1 MLAFMLAAILTWPL
15 AVFAQHPGDVP
26 PWPDTGEPPCADVEA
41 SLHDACESREAARE
55 ALRAR
60 TSREYHAWL
69 ANRLVEDGGARNLAI
84 AAQLRAM
91 SLSGAL
97 FDNGESLP
105 EIEADARISSWVAQA
120 TREGQDD
127 GLVLMLLNRRLSTS
141 DDARLAALRM
151 QWQRIDPGNFM
162 PAMFV
167 AEARASG
174 LDGLPELARGFSKF
188 NVHFVEQLRVV
199 VDAFERHPPDSEQ
212 ASILLEGE
220 VSTLR
225 RYAATVGVFMIEF
238 PRFVDAMNACRGDA
252 LTRTRERRKDCQHLG
267 ELFVDRS
274 DTLIAHAIGL
284 AILARSADD
293 DAAREAIEARRR
305 LIQWQMGQWQLLS
318 LEPPTAE
325 AEDAA
330 VRALSTATSEIDL
343 MHAGLKHHGID
354 LIPSPCWKHN
364 PLQ

>member
-1 MLAFMLAAILTWPL
+1 MLASILAWPL

-26 PWPDTGEPPCADVEA
+26 AWPDTGEAPCADVEA
-41 SLHDACESREAARE
+41 SERDACESREAARE
-55 ALRAR
+55 DLRAR
-60 TSREYHAWL
+60 TSREYHARL
-69 ANRLVEDGGARNLAI
+69 ADRLAEDGGARNLAI

-105 EIEADARISSWVAQA
+105 EIEEDARISSWVAQA

-141 DDARLAALRM
+141 DDARLAALRT

-162 PAMFV
+162 PAMSA
-167 AEARASG
+167 AEALAPG
-174 LDGLPELARGFSKF
+174 LDRLPELAREFSKF

-199 VDAFERHPPDSEQ
+199 VDAFERHPPSPDQ

-238 PRFVDAMNACRGDA
+238 PRFTDAMEACRGDA
-252 LTRTRERRKDCQHLG
+252 LTRTRERRQDCRHLG
-267 ELFVDRS
+267 ELFADRS

-284 AILARSADD
+284 AILVRSAEDD
-293 DAAREAIEARRR
+293 TAREALEARRR
-305 LIQWQMGQWQLLS
+305 RTQWQMGQWQMLS

-330 VRALSTATSEIDL
+330 ARALSTATSEVDL
-343 MHAGLKHHGID
+343 MHTGLKDHGIE
-354 LIPSPCWKHN
+354 LTPPPCWKHN